1 MWVSMLILTA
11 STPLL
16 HNINDTWEIKKY
28 RKGYYDV
35 EIKVPSVNA
44 TNKEQLSLYR
54 YNWDVVGLNSNVT

>member
-1 MWVSMLILTA
+1 MLILTA

-16 HNINDTWEIKKY
+16 HNINYTCDEIKKY

-35 EIKVPSVNA
+35 EIKVPPVNA